1 MNLLRPKKRT
11 LADAERDIQ
20 RLLAKIAV
28 VEQEREF
35 WSEQARALQ
44 NHLQTVMRGQAAM
57 LDQMAR
63 TSMTADDVQQCVA
76 QVSAELR
83 QPCSIAHTAHEACK
97 LHRGY
102 GVHAA
107 VRGRTGRT
115 RPPIRVPTLQWPVS
129 GGRNLR

>member
-1 MNLLRPKKRT
+1 MNLLKPKKRT
-11 LADAERDIQ
+11 LSDAERDIQ

-76 QVSAELR
+76 QVSHELR
-83 QPCSIAHTAHEACK
+83 QPLTQIEATK
-97 LHRGY
+97 
-102 GVHAA
+102 A
-107 VRGRTGRT
+107 VISSVRENTQGAYT
-115 RPPIRVPTLQWPVS
+115 PVN
-129 GGRNLR
+129 GKKKEYLR

>member
-1 MNLLRPKKRT
+1 MNLVRPKKRT

-28 VEQEREF
+28 VEQERES
-35 WSEQARALQ
+35 WTEQARNFQ

-76 QVSAELR
+76 KVSHELR
-83 QPCSIAHTAHEACK
+83 QPLTSIEATK
-97 LHRGY
+97 
-102 GVHAA
+102 A
-107 VRGRTGRT
+107 VISSVRENTQGAYT
-115 RPPIRVPTLQWPVS
+115 PVN
-129 GGRNLR
+129 GKKKEYLR

>member
-1 MNLLRPKKRT
+1 MMSLLKPKKRT

-76 QVSAELR
+76 QVSHELR
-83 QPCSIAHTAHEACK
+83 QPLTSIEATK
-97 LHRGY
+97 
-102 GVHAA
+102 A
-107 VRGRTGRT
+107 VISSVREGTQGAYTSRL
-115 RPPIRVPTLQWPVS
+115 PKSMKEMLE
-129 GGRNLR
+129 

>member
-1 MNLLRPKKRT
+1 MMNLLKPKKRT

-83 QPCSIAHTAHEACK
+83 QPLTSIEATK
-97 LHRGY
+97 AVISSVREGTQGAY
-102 GVHAA
+102 TA
-107 VRGRTGRT
+107 VRGHKEEY
-115 RPPIRVPTLQWPVS
+115 
-129 GGRNLR
+129 LR

>member
-1 MNLLRPKKRT
+1 MSLLKPKKRT

-63 TSMTADDVQQCVA
+63 TSMTAVDVQQCVA

-83 QPCSIAHTAHEACK
+83 QPLTSIEATK
-97 LHRGY
+97 AVISSVREGTQGAY
-102 GVHAA
+102 TA
-107 VRGRTGRT
+107 VRGRKKEY
-115 RPPIRVPTLQWPVS
+115 
-129 GGRNLR
+129 LR

>member
-1 MNLLRPKKRT
+1 MNFMKPKKRT

-76 QVSAELR
+76 QVSHELR
-83 QPCSIAHTAHEACK
+83 QPLTQIEATKAVISSVREGTQGAYTAVNGKKKE
-97 LHRGY
+97 Y
-102 GVHAA
+102 
-107 VRGRTGRT
+107 
-115 RPPIRVPTLQWPVS
+115 
-129 GGRNLR
+129 LR

>member
-1 MNLLRPKKRT
+1 MMNLLKPKKRT

-63 TSMTADDVQQCVA
+63 TSMTAEDVQQCVA

-83 QPCSIAHTAHEACK
+83 QPLTSIEATK
-97 LHRGY
+97 ALVSSVREGTQGAY
-102 GVHAA
+102 TA
-107 VRGRTGRT
+107 VRGKKEY
-115 RPPIRVPTLQWPVS
+115 
-129 GGRNLR
+129 LR

>member
-1 MNLLRPKKRT
+1 MMNLLRPKKRT
-11 LADAERDIQ
+11 LADAERDVQ

-63 TSMTADDVQQCVA
+63 TSMTAEDVQQCVA

-83 QPCSIAHTAHEACK
+83 QPLTSIEATKALVSSVREGTQGAYTAVGTKKKE
-97 LHRGY
+97 L
-102 GVHAA
+102 
-107 VRGRTGRT
+107 
-115 RPPIRVPTLQWPVS
+115 
-129 GGRNLR
+129 LR